1 LASVPTM
8 STANAMRR
16 TLNSFTGSVS
26 VGRHANT
33 IGRTASSGSI
43 GRTAS
48 PTRLAEWLVRAAAPG
63 DDSQPGPL
71 PIAVGL
77 PQHADEHRS
86 KSPVLLAVDRNR
98 QGPPFLM
105 KKS

>member
-1 LASVPTM
+1 M
-8 STANAMRR
+8 
-16 TLNSFTGSVS
+16 
-26 VGRHANT
+26 
-33 IGRTASSGSI
+33 
-43 GRTAS
+43 
-48 PTRLAEWLVRAAAPG
+48 LVRAAAPG